1 MIKLYNDCDLKVIEK
16 KKNITLFLLILC
28 LSIFVIGLIVFLL
41 ISTYKTRLLF
51 SVITSI
57 FETTTILFALF
68 FAFKFNYLKRIYVE
82 YKTLQTT
89 TYKKVH
95 CEILKC
101 SDFIT
106 TLPDRSRCYEVLVSI
121 DDKEVIYYLSEI
133 FNYKDIKEGKAL
145 ILVASDYIV
154 GYEYER

>member
-1 MIKLYNDCDLKVIEK
+1 MIKLYNDKDLQVIEK
-16 KKNITLFLLILC
+16 KKKVALLLLIL
-28 LSIFVIGLIVFLL
+28 SFVIFAIGLTVFLIL
-41 ISTYKTRLLF
+41 SSYKTRLLF
-51 SVITSI
+51 SIIASI
-57 FETTTILFALF
+57 FETIVVLIGLYFI
-68 FAFKFNYLKRIYVE
+68 FKFNYLKRIYTE
-82 YKTLQTT
+82 YKTLLSSA
-89 TYKKVH
+89 YKKVE

-106 TLPDRSRCYEVLVSI
+106 TLPDRSRCHEVLVSI

-154 GYEYER
+154 GYEYEH

>member
-1 MIKLYNDCDLKVIEK
+1 MIRLYNDKDLKVIENK
-16 KKNITLFLLILC
+16 KKLTLFWLILC
-28 LSIFVIGLIVFLL
+28 LSIFVIGLVVFLL
-41 ISTYKTRLLF
+41 LSSYKTRLLF
-51 SVITSI
+51 SIITSI
-57 FETTTILFALF
+57 FETVVILFALF
-68 FAFKFNYLKRIYVE
+68 FIFKFNYLKRIYGE
-82 YKTLQTT
+82 YKTLHTT

-106 TLPDRSRCYEVLVSI
+106 TLPDRSRCYEVLVNI

-145 ILVASDYIV
+145 ILIASDYIV